1 MKIILL
7 VVMFCF
13 SAYPASAY
21 KEDSRIGETQMT
33 AGEQNS
39 NLYRLQSRGSEILK
53 KLKQADEYVGRAQAS
68 GKQVNASALEDLLNS
83 EQKDRAEHEIE
94 RLSVGVQ
101 QQTAEYTL
109 LRVVPDHSTYELLT
123 QMHLQQQKDREA
135 AQQLLAVLQQRRGR

>member
-1 MKIILL
+1 MRIILL
-7 VVMFCF
+7 VVVFCF
-13 SAYPASAY
+13 SAYPALAY
-21 KEDSRIGETQMT
+21 KEDSRIGESQMT

-83 EQKDRAEHEIE
+83 EQKDRADHEIE
-94 RLSVGVQ
+94 KLLAGVR
-101 QQTAEYTL
+101 QQTADYAT

-123 QMHLQQQKDREA
+123 QMHSQQQKDREA
-135 AQQLLAVLQQRRGR
+135 AQQLLTALQQRRGR

>member
-94 RLSVGVQ
+94 KLSVGVR
-101 QQTAEYTL
+101 QQTAEYTS

-123 QMHLQQQKDREA
+123 QMHLKQQKDREA

>member
-1 MKIILL
+1 MRIILL
-7 VVMFCF
+7 VVVFCF
-13 SAYPASAY
+13 SAYPALAY

-94 RLSVGVQ
+94 KLLAGVQ
-101 QQTAEYTL
+101 QQTADSAT

-123 QMHLQQQKDREA
+123 QMHSQQQKDREA
-135 AQQLLAVLQQRRGR
+135 AQQLLTALQQRRGR